1 MHFLAFA
8 FKRAHYASLRASRG
22 YAARF
27 GLTPA
32 RFDMLYAVKECR
44 WRCQAWIA
52 RTLGLS
58 NVTVSRMLRVLEA
71 LGLVRRERL
80 ARDTRKITVFL
91 TRKGRR
97 RLFAVLTIL
106 KARPLQRTFERA
118 LQSTRNAQTFFALDR
133 LANTVSH
140 LQRELACLAPE
151 ARAQLC
157 YPTWH
162 PDD

>member
-32 RFDMLYAVKECR
+32 RFDMLYAVKGCR
-44 WRCQAWIA
+44 GRCQAWIA

-58 NVTVSRMLRVLEA
+58 TVTVSRMLRVLEA
-71 LGLVRRERL
+71 LGFVRRERL
-80 ARDTRKITVFL
+80 SQDSRKIKASL

-97 RLFAVLTIL
+97 RLFGVLTIL
-106 KARPLQRTFERA
+106 KARPLQRTYERA
-118 LQSTRNAQTFFALDR
+118 LHPKRRAQTFFAVDG
-133 LANTVSH
+133 LAGTVSRI
-140 LQRELACLAPE
+140 QRELSCLTPE
-151 ARAQLC
+151 ERAQLR